1 MDMVNL
7 DNIMLQQV
15 VNVTEHE
22 LWEYCFGR
30 CLKYSPVG
38 RKSQLSKQ
46 KQNQT
51 KKTHSLGKVT
61 SSRFLHNT
69 KFPPIKLPA

>member
-1 MDMVNL
+1 MDMVNP

-15 VNVTEHE
+15 VNVKEHE
-22 LWEYCFGR
+22 LWEHCFGL

-38 RKSQLSKQ
+38 QKPQLSKQ

-51 KKTHSLGKVT
+51 KKNLLAWIGD
-61 SSRFLHNT
+61 
-69 KFPPIKLPA
+69 KF